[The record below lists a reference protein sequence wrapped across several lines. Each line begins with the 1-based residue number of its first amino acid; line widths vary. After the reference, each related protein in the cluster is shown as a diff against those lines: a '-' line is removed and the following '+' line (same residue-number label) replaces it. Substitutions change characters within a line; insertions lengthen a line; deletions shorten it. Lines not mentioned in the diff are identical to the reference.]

1 MPYLKIVPFFFSEIS
16 QNCGTQL
23 EGQDKQS
30 PGPENSVTHPTV
42 HPEYHN
48 MCMDMPT
55 YMSPYTT
62 TNMHTYVYAHAWV
75 HKHMPACIYTCVHAW
90 MWVCMFIQCIQAL
103 ACSKCLTVGC
113 LSLATARPSGSAWQS
128 PPSWLHPRNNHN
140 GAFFVE
146 QISNEITGYCPGSK
160 DAGGLHA
167 VALGRT
173 SSSPASSVPKETD
186 LNSLTSKLKL
196 WKWNQMHVSP
206 PGLLEN
212 AILIPKRV
220 TRA

>member
-1 MPYLKIVPFFFSEIS
+1 MYESIH
-16 QNCGTQL
+16 
-23 EGQDKQS
+23 D
-30 PGPENSVTHPTV
+30 
-42 HPEYHN
+42 
-48 MCMDMPT
+48 
-55 YMSPYTT
+55 
-62 TNMHTYVYAHAWV
+62 
-75 HKHMPACIYTCVHAW
+75 HKHAHICVCTCMSAQTHACMHIYMCACMNVTVPVHMHACVL
-90 MWVCMFIQCIQAL
+90 QCIQAL

-113 LSLATARPSGSAWQS
+113 LSVVTTRPSGSAWQS

-160 DAGGLHA
+160 EAGGLHA

-186 LNSLTSKLKL
+186 LNSLTTKMKL

-206 PGLLEN
+206 PGLLEK

-220 TRA
+220 MRA